1 MIDTTQ
7 PAAPAATA
15 PQQGTICIAPLG
27 DGTFMVYPEGTEP
40 TGQPVDLEGALELV
54 RQQLGSAG
62 QAGQAGQAGPSS
74 AEAEA
79 EALFTGEF
87 DKTNPRARG

>member
-1 MIDTTQ
+1 MIDPTQ
-7 PAAPAATA
+7 PAAPAAAA

-40 TGQPVDLEGALELV
+40 TGEPAPDLETALEQA
-54 RQQLGSAG
+54 RQQLAG
-62 QAGQAGQAGPSS
+62 GDQGAAGD
-74 AEAEA
+74 AEAQA

-87 DKTNPRARG
+87 DKTAGRAPRMG